1 MIRKIGFNPKGAEI
15 EEMFKRF
22 LEDDLVDSV
31 EFHEFLQMLEAKL
44 GWGDDVEAEV
54 TKAMGFLAHDK
65 GGEDDPTGKR
75 TCKNTYLIYLFK
87 SYTTALIHMK

>member
-44 GWGDDVEAEV
+44 GWADDVEAEV

-75 TCKNTYLIYLFK
+75 TCKST
-87 SYTTALIHMK
+87 S